1 MLTSLPPRAPDGF
14 RAWLEG
20 RPDPFGSVGPVRAP
34 TYLPIETFRN
44 GDPREAF
51 QGEDVA
57 RSFRSSGTTSAERS
71 TALFSARGLE
81 LYRAAC
87 LETFFATLRRVTGR
101 DPLTM
106 RGVSMVPPPSEW
118 PDSSLAQMVAW
129 LAEIVPVTYVAADAA
144 LPLLDEPVWVFGTAF
159 HHVVAIDDGK
169 VTRPLPE
176 GSVVFET
183 GGTKG
188 RTRSVSREEL
198 LAMCAASY
206 GCRIVS
212 EYGMCELAS
221 QAYDWG
227 DGFRFPRWVRIGA
240 VRGIGEVTATG
251 EGMLLVEDEMR
262 SDYPL
267 PLRIEDL
274 VRIRD
279 GGAFDLLGRAP
290 AAPLRGCSLNVADV
304 PKSDEA
310 VGAATHAEI
319 DVPESQ
325 ALEARA
331 ADIRE
336 RMRSFLAEPAVLTA
350 LAAELGSQNAARQ
363 ALYDIVR
370 ALPDSLAE
378 WAAAARTAAA
388 GRARL
393 PRHWLFVLPRNHSL
407 VIAYPLAMARLLGLD
422 VSVRLPA
429 ELASRDGFAYRFAS
443 HFDATIVPPERR
455 LPSSD
460 AILCYGSDETVATI
474 RKGASGFVRGYGHHV
489 AVALADAARLGRDAE
504 LIVRDALVTAQRGC
518 LSPRLVVMRADASTS
533 EGELARTLLS
543 AARAFWGEAAPPAA
557 RLGFEREAF
566 RLTNLGFSCH
576 GGGAQDSALIA
587 TRVGTLADVTG
598 EKIAAACARHPMTLP
613 VLLVKETNADTFV
626 KSGTDALLVKSDYR
640 LALIHELGA
649 ANAPRWNG
657 FHLDVPLFAD

>member
-1 MLTSLPPRAPDGF
+1 
-14 RAWLEG
+14 
-20 RPDPFGSVGPVRAP
+20 
-34 TYLPIETFRN
+34 
-44 GDPREAF
+44 
-51 QGEDVA
+51 
-57 RSFRSSGTTSAERS
+57 
-71 TALFSARGLE
+71 LFSAQGLE

-87 LETFFATLRRVTGR
+87 LETFFATLRRVTGC
-101 DPLTM
+101 DPLKM
-106 RGVSMVPPPSEW
+106 RGISMVPPPSEW

-129 LAEIVPVTYVAADAA
+129 LAEVVPVTYVTADAA
-144 LPLLDEPVWVFGTAF
+144 LPPFDEPVWVFGTAF
-159 HHVVAIDDGK
+159 HHVLAIDHGK

-188 RTRSVSREEL
+188 RTRSVSRDEL
-198 LAMCAASY
+198 HTMCAAAY

-240 VRGIGEVTATG
+240 VQGIGEVKTTG

-262 SDYPL
+262 SDYPI

-279 GGAFDLLGRAP
+279 GGVFDLLGRAP

-304 PKSDEA
+304 PKCTETKD
-310 VGAATHAEI
+310 GAAHAAI
-319 DVPESQ
+319 DVPEIET
-325 ALEARA
+325 LEARA

-336 RMRSFLAEPAVLTA
+336 RTRSFLADPTVLTA
-350 LAAELGSQNAARQ
+350 LAAELGSRNAARQ
-363 ALYDIVR
+363 ALYDIAR
-370 ALPDSLAE
+370 AMPDSLPE

-388 GRARL
+388 GRSLL

-407 VIAYPLAMARLLGLD
+407 VVAYPLAMARLLGLD

-429 ELASRDGFAYRFAS
+429 ELAARDGFAHRFAS
-443 HFDATIVPPERR
+443 LFGATIVPPDRR
-455 LPSSD
+455 LPPSD
-460 AILCYGSDETVATI
+460 AILCYGSDETVAAI

-489 AVALADAARLGRDAE
+489 AVALADAARLEQDAE

-518 LSPRLVVMRADASTS
+518 LSPRLIVMRADASTS
-533 EGELARTLLS
+533 EGEVARTLLT
-543 AARAFWGEAAPPAA
+543 AARAFWGDAAPPAA

-566 RLTNLGFSCH
+566 RLTNLGFSCA
-576 GGGAQDSALIA
+576 GGGRQDSALVA
-587 TRVGTLADVTG
+587 TRVGTLAEVTG

-613 VLLVKETNADTFV
+613 VLLVKETNADLFV
-626 KSGTDALLVKSDYR
+626 KSAADALLVKSDYR
-640 LALIHELGA
+640 LSLMRELGA

-657 FHLDVPLFAD
+657 FHLDAPLFAD

>member
-1 MLTSLPPRAPDGF
+1 MLKSLPPRAPGGF
-14 RAWLEG
+14 RAWLDS

-34 TYLPIETFRN
+34 TYLPIETFRE
-44 GDPREAF
+44 GDPHAAF
-51 QGEDVA
+51 KGRDVA
-57 RSFRSSGTTSAERS
+57 RSFRSSGTTSSERS
-71 TALFSARGLE
+71 TALFSAQGLE

-87 LETFFATLRRVTGR
+87 LETFFAALRRVTGR
-101 DPLTM
+101 DPLKM
-106 RGVSMVPPPSEW
+106 RGISMVPPPSEW

-129 LAEIVPVTYVAADAA
+129 LAEVVPVTYMAVDAA
-144 LPLLDEPVWVFGTAF
+144 MPPLDEPVWVFGTAF
-159 HHVVAIDDGK
+159 HHVLAIDGGK
-169 VTRPLPE
+169 VTRQLPE

-198 LAMCAASY
+198 HTMCAAAY
-206 GCRIVS
+206 GCRVVS

-240 VRGIGEVTATG
+240 VRGIGEVHATG

-262 SDYPL
+262 SDYPI

-290 AAPLRGCSLNVADV
+290 AAPLRGCSLNVADL
-304 PKSDEA
+304 PRRAETIGS
-310 VGAATHAEI
+310 ATHATI
-319 DVPESQ
+319 DVPDS
-325 ALEARA
+325 ATLEARA

-336 RMRSFLAEPAVLTA
+336 RTRGFLVDPAVLTA
-350 LAAELGSQNAARQ
+350 LTAELGSRNAARQ
-363 ALYDIVR
+363 ALSDIVR
-370 ALPDSLAE
+370 AMPASLPE
-378 WAAAARTAAA
+378 WVAAARAAAA
-388 GRARL
+388 GRPCL

-407 VIAYPLAMARLLGLD
+407 VVAYPLAMARLLGLD

-429 ELASRDGFAYRFAS
+429 ELAACDGFAHRFAS
-443 HFDATIVPPERR
+443 LFGATIVAPDRR
-455 LPSSD
+455 LPPSD
-460 AILCYGSDETVATI
+460 AVLCYGSDETVATI

-489 AVALADAARLGRDAE
+489 AVALADAARLEEDAE
-504 LIVRDALVTAQRGC
+504 LVVRDALVTAQRGC
-518 LSPRLVVMRADASTS
+518 LSPRIIVMRADASTS
-533 EGELARTLLS
+533 EGEVARTLLA
-543 AARAFWGEAAPPAA
+543 AARAFWGDAAPAA
-557 RLGFEREAF
+557 TRLGFEREAF
-566 RLTNLGFSCH
+566 RLTNLGYSCA
-576 GGGAQDSALIA
+576 GGGAEDSALVA
-587 TRVGTLADVTG
+587 TRVGTPAEVTG

-613 VLLVKETNADTFV
+613 VLLVKETNAESFV
-626 KSGTDALLVKSDYR
+626 KSAADALLVKSDYR
-640 LALIHELGA
+640 LSLMRELGA